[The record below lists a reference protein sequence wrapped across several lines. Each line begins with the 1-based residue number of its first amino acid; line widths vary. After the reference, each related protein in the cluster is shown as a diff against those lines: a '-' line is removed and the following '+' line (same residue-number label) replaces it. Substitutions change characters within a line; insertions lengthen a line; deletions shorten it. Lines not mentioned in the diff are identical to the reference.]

1 MAQMGIAFVFF
12 HKMAAWSEVFQEN
25 VSVFGENVVILHGF
39 CVRTQLEQ
47 KNKKTYYGKKQK
59 TTSNR

>member
-47 KNKKTYYGKKQK
+47 KK
-59 TTSNR
+59 